1 MAQTK
6 KQAGGTPAAAKA
18 AASRISSAAKA
29 AAQQETV
36 QEVLQ
41 TPAQPAKEKTKVPK
55 TEKKESMSMEALGMV
70 ETRGLVAAIEAA
82 DAMVKAAN
90 VTLIGSEKIGSG
102 LVSIHVRGDVGAVK
116 AAVEAGGAA
125 ASRLGEV
132 IATHVIPRPHPDVEK
147 LLPVLK

>member
-1 MAQTK
+1 MATRKTTATK
-6 KQAGGTPAAAKA
+6 PAAPAAA
-18 AASRISSAAKA
+18 
-29 AAQQETV
+29 E
-36 QEVLQ
+36 
-41 TPAQPAKEKTKVPK
+41 AKEYTH
-55 TEKKESMSMEALGMV
+55 MMEALGMI

-82 DAMVKAAN
+82 DAMAKAAN

-102 LVSIHVRGDVGAVK
+102 LVSIMVRGDVGAVK

-132 IATHVIPRPHPDVEK
+132 IATHVIPRSHNDVEK